1 MPHRPAFRLR
11 KSKAARDK
19 LAAAFL
25 LGVGLFTPPLL
36 ATIIEK
42 GWVNITDR
50 PGIGVEMNDAAA
62 RKLVLRGTKWF
73 DEA

>member
-1 MPHRPAFRLR
+1 LQAWKDFVNEG
-11 KSKAARDK
+11 D
-19 LAAAFL
+19 
-25 LGVGLFTPPLL
+25 
-36 ATIIEK
+36 IIEK
-42 GWVNITDR
+42 GWVTVTDR